1 LRRIRP
7 TRLIDVKLRCVIP
20 APEDCS
26 FVALSYVWGNQST
39 VKATLATMG
48 HLQRVRA
55 LSNTPIAKTI
65 EYAMG
70 ITELLDEKYLCVD
83 DLCILQDDESQKHI
97 EMSKMAAIYAN
108 SAVTIL
114 AVEGRHANSGLKG
127 FHGISEARNLCQSF
141 HRLAEGTKII
151 LFLMEP
157 NQLELGTHQTDWET
171 RGWTYQEHFFSL
183 ERLVFD
189 GDSVRWECTA
199 AIWREHVES
208 DLDFEP
214 QFNDAF
220 SCEALFKPLF
230 PDLGWLNSVL
240 RDYNRRNFT
249 YPEDAL
255 FAFDGIAFLASQT
268 FPSSFIL
275 RLLVAF

>member
-1 LRRIRP
+1 MAKCIEIFEVCKFPHSMVAYLKATILPGCPLPSPPLYKMYRAKEPDDPRDLVGGQVLSHRWIDPGMLERWKSTCNGRHAGLCKGVPQESLRRIRP
-7 TRLIDVKLRCVIP
+7 TWLIDAKLRCVIP
-20 APEDCS
+20 APDNRS

-141 HRLAEGTKII
+141 HRLAEGTEII
-151 LFLMEP
+151 LFPMGL
-157 NQLELGTHQTDWET
+157 NQLELGAHQTD
-171 RGWTYQEHFFSL
+171 
-183 ERLVFD
+183 
-189 GDSVRWECTA
+189 
-199 AIWREHVES
+199 
-208 DLDFEP
+208 
-214 QFNDAF
+214 
-220 SCEALFKPLF
+220 
-230 PDLGWLNSVL
+230 
-240 RDYNRRNFT
+240 
-249 YPEDAL
+249 
-255 FAFDGIAFLASQT
+255 
-268 FPSSFIL
+268 
-275 RLLVAF
+275 